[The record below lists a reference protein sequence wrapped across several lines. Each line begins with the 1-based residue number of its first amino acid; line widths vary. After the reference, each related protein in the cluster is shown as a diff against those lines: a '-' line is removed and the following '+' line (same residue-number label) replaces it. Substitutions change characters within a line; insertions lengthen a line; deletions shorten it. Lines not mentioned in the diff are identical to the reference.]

1 MKRNILKFNM
11 YKLKNYNKTKNNI
24 IKNKKIIKK

>member
-1 MKRNILKFNM
+1 M

-24 IKNKKIIKK
+24 IKNKKNYKKMTKNNL